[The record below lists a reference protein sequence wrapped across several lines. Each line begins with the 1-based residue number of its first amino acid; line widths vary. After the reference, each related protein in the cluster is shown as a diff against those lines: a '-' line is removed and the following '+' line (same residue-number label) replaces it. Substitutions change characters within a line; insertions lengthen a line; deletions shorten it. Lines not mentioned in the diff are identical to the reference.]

1 VKPHHHVTAGVIQR
15 DGRTL
20 ITRRPEGGHLAGY
33 WEFPGGKQEG
43 GETLEACLMREIH
56 EELGI
61 QVHPSEH
68 LLTEAY
74 EYETKRVTLHFF
86 ACAIPEDQEPRAI
99 EGQEIRW
106 ATPEDLLLLR
116 FPPPDLRLIAL
127 LQNPGDTS

>member
-1 VKPHHHVTAGVIQR
+1 MKPHHHVTAGVIQR
-15 DGRTL
+15 DGRIL

-43 GETLEACLMREIH
+43 EETLEACLVREIY

-61 QVHPSEH
+61 RVHPSEH
-68 LLTEAY
+68 LLTEAH

-86 ACAIPEDQEPRAI
+86 ACTASEDAEPRAV

-106 ATPEDLLLLR
+106 AAPEDLLLLQ
-116 FPPPDLRLIAL
+116 FPPPDRRLIVL
-127 LQNPGDTS
+127 LQPSGGA